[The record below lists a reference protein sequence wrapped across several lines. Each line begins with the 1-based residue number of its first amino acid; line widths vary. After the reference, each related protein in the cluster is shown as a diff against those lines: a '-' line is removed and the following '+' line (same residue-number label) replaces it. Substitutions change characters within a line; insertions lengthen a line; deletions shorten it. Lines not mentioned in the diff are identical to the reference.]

1 MIENIRKNENGITL
15 AMLAFTII
23 ILIIITSITVKYG
36 REAIEITNLQN
47 MKTNMLL
54 IEGKAKEYVENAN
67 HDLGVKPEEATQEMK
82 DKSKSELKGSQVT
95 GGDIKKEILTKMGIQ
110 EEDLNNGNVYKLSTE
125 ALEEINIKG
134 VESNDKK
141 GWYIV
146 VYDVQNANAKVYNT
160 YGAKLENGEIKYA
173 LDDIRNEF

>member
-1 MIENIRKNENGITL
+1 
-15 AMLAFTII
+15 
-23 ILIIITSITVKYG
+23 
-36 REAIEITNLQN
+36 
-47 MKTNMLL
+47 
-54 IEGKAKEYVENAN
+54 
-67 HDLGVKPEEATQEMK
+67 MK

>member
-1 MIENIRKNENGITL
+1 MIENIRKNEKGITL
-15 AMLAFTII
+15 AMLALTII

-54 IEGKAKEYVENAN
+54 IEAKAKEYVENAN

-82 DKSKSELKGSQVT
+82 NKSMSELKGT
-95 GGDIKKEILTKMGIQ
+95 ALTDGDINMVLKIGIPK
-110 EEDLNNGNVYKLSTE
+110 EDLDDRKVYKLSTE
-125 ALEEINIKG
+125 DLEEINIKG

-141 GWYIV
+141 GWYVV

-173 LDDIRNEF
+173 LDDIRDEF